1 MEDIQRYKSKT
12 KAKRYATVV
21 GLFFNDI
28 RKTTDIANHELYD
41 VISFN
46 RLRENSYMKR
56 MMAYIEK
63 CDLLAGIV
71 EQEPLT
77 FMQAEE
83 LLAWSNEQLED
94 TEWEGAADLKKA
106 MAAIGIKMMMLYG
119 IKYRELRK
127 IKWEN
132 FDEFY
137 GFITVN
143 GFELRLPTKL
153 SRQLQQVQQFVF
165 QNKVKSN
172 EDLLFTDGNGEP
184 WGEITSSSGIPDYLG
199 TLIEVTSVTSIVKYG
214 IGQLLKA
221 GLSDSVIK
229 K

>member
-21 GLFFNDI
+21 GLFFNYI
-28 RKTTDIANHELYD
+28 RKTTDIANPELYD
-41 VISFN
+41 AISFN

-127 IKWEN
+127 IKWKN
-132 FDEFY
+132 FDEYY

-143 GFELRLPTKL
+143 GFELRLPPKL

-184 WGEITSSSGIPDYLG
+184 WGR
-199 TLIEVTSVTSIVKYG
+199 
-214 IGQLLKA
+214 
-221 GLSDSVIK
+221 
-229 K
+229 

>member
-1 MEDIQRYKSKT
+1 MNYQKIIDDFITEYPDYKSDVMNFTEYLEIHWGNSLSGEPLRILLKGIDVEFILQSLIYNVEDIQRYKSKT

-21 GLFFNDI
+21 GLFFNYI
-28 RKTTDIANHELYD
+28 RKTTDIANSELYD
-41 VISFN
+41 AISFN

-94 TEWEGAADLKKA
+94 TEWGGATDLKKA

-119 IKYRELRK
+119 ITYRELRK

-132 FDEFY
+132 FDEYY

-143 GFELRLPTKL
+143 GFELRLPPKL
-153 SRQLQQVQQFVF
+153 SRQ
-165 QNKVKSN
+165 
-172 EDLLFTDGNGEP
+172 
-184 WGEITSSSGIPDYLG
+184 
-199 TLIEVTSVTSIVKYG
+199 
-214 IGQLLKA
+214 IGRA
-221 GLSDSVIK
+221 HV
-229 K
+229 